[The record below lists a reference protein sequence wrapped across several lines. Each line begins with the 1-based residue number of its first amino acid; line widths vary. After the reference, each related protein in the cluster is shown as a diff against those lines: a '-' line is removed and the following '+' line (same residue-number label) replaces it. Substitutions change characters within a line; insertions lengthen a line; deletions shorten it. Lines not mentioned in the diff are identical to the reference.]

1 MVKFFKNIFDTIFQ
15 RKPLVTVIK
24 MNGVIG
30 TSGFGR
36 SRINYES
43 LESIINKAFGEKRAK
58 AVSIIINSPGGS
70 PVQSSLIFKRIRY
83 LADKKDIPVLVFVED
98 VAASGGY
105 WLACAGDE
113 IYADQ
118 SSIIGS
124 IGVISASF
132 GFSEAIKKIGVERR
146 VYSTGKAKGSLDP
159 FKPENPND
167 IKMLKNIQNDIQ
179 KAFIDLVTLRRGKRL
194 TNEIDLFT
202 GAFWSGTEAL
212 KLGLIDGIGETR
224 EILRKR
230 FGENVKIKIIT
241 KRKGF
246 LSNITQSRNQNIIN
260 GLISSIE
267 ENEIWRRFGL

>member
-1 MVKFFKNIFDTIFQ
+1 MRNLIRKVFEKFFK
-15 RKPLVTVIK
+15 RRPLVAVIK

-30 TSGFGR
+30 MGGFGR

-43 LESIINKAFGEKRAK
+43 IENTINKAFGERRAK
-58 AVSIIINSPGGS
+58 AVSLVINSPGGS
-70 PVQSSLIFKRIRY
+70 PVQSSLIYKRIRY

-113 IYADQ
+113 IYADKA
-118 SSIIGS
+118 SIIGS

-132 GFSEAIKKIGVERR
+132 GFSEAIKKIGIERR
-146 VYSTGKAKGSLDP
+146 VYTTGKAKGSLDP

-179 KAFIDLVTLRRGKRL
+179 QAFIDLVTSRRGKRL
-194 TNEIDLFT
+194 TNDVDLFT
-202 GAFWSGTEAL
+202 GAFWSGTEAV
-212 KLGLIDGIGETR
+212 KLGLIDGIGEMR
-224 EILRKR
+224 EILRER
-230 FGENVKIKIIT
+230 FGKNVKIKIIA

-246 LSNITQSRNQNIIN
+246 LTNLTQSRNQNIIKN
-260 GLISSIE
+260 LIRYLSKIIFSTV
-267 ENEIWRRFGL
+267 F

>member
-1 MVKFFKNIFDTIFQ
+1 MRNLIRKVFEKFFK
-15 RKPLVTVIK
+15 RRPLVAVIK

-30 TSGFGR
+30 TGGFGR

-43 LESIINKAFGEKRAK
+43 IENSIKKAFGERRAK
-58 AVSIIINSPGGS
+58 AVSLVINSPGGS
-70 PVQSSLIFKRIRY
+70 PVQSSLIYKRIRY

-113 IYADQ
+113 IYADKA
-118 SSIIGS
+118 SIIGS

-132 GFSEAIKKIGVERR
+132 GFSEAIKKIGIERR
-146 VYSTGKAKGSLDP
+146 VYTTGKAKGSLDP

-179 KAFIDLVTLRRGKRL
+179 QAFIDLVTSRRGKRL
-194 TNEIDLFT
+194 TNDVDLFT
-202 GAFWSGTEAL
+202 GAFWSGTEAV
-212 KLGLIDGIGETR
+212 KLGLIDGIGEMR
-224 EILRKR
+224 EILRER
-230 FGENVKIKIIT
+230 FGKNVKIKIIV

-246 LSNITQSRNQNIIN
+246 LTNLTQSRNQNIIKN
-260 GLISSIE
+260 LISTIE
-267 ENEIWRRFGL
+267 ENEIWKRFGL

>member
-1 MVKFFKNIFDTIFQ
+1 MRNLIRKVFEKFFK
-15 RKPLVTVIK
+15 RRPLVAVIK

-30 TSGFGR
+30 TGGFGR

-43 LESIINKAFGEKRAK
+43 LENSIKKAFGERRAK
-58 AVSIIINSPGGS
+58 AVSLVINSPGGS
-70 PVQSSLIFKRIRY
+70 PVQSSLIYKRIRY

-113 IYADQ
+113 IYADKA
-118 SSIIGS
+118 SIIGS

-132 GFSEAIKKIGVERR
+132 GFSEAIKKIGIERR
-146 VYSTGKAKGSLDP
+146 VYTTGKAKGSLDP

-179 KAFIDLVTLRRGKRL
+179 QAFIDLVTSRRGKRL
-194 TNEIDLFT
+194 TNDVDLFT
-202 GAFWSGTEAL
+202 GAFWSGTEAV
-212 KLGLIDGIGETR
+212 KLGLIDGIGEMR
-224 EILRKR
+224 EILRER
-230 FGENVKIKIIT
+230 FGKNVKIKIIA

-246 LSNITQSRNQNIIN
+246 LTNLTQSRNQNIIKN
-260 GLISSIE
+260 LISTIE
-267 ENEIWRRFGL
+267 ENEIWKRFGL

>member
-1 MVKFFKNIFDTIFQ
+1 MRNLIRKVFEKFFK
-15 RKPLVTVIK
+15 RRPLVAVIK

-30 TSGFGR
+30 TGGFGR

-43 LESIINKAFGEKRAK
+43 IENSIKKAFGERRAK
-58 AVSIIINSPGGS
+58 AVSLVINSPGGS
-70 PVQSSLIFKRIRY
+70 PVQSSLIYKRIRY

-113 IYADQ
+113 IYADKA
-118 SSIIGS
+118 SIIGS

-132 GFSEAIKKIGVERR
+132 GFSEAIKKIGIERR
-146 VYSTGKAKGSLDP
+146 VYTTGKAKGSLDP

-179 KAFIDLVTLRRGKRL
+179 QAFIDLVTSRRGKRL
-194 TNEIDLFT
+194 TNDVDLFT
-202 GAFWSGTEAL
+202 GAFWSGTEAV
-212 KLGLIDGIGETR
+212 KLGLIDGIGEMR
-224 EILRKR
+224 EILRER
-230 FGENVKIKIIT
+230 FGKNVKIKIIA

-246 LSNITQSRNQNIIN
+246 LTNLTQSRNQNIIKN
-260 GLISSIE
+260 LISTIE
-267 ENEIWRRFGL
+267 ENEIWKRFGL

>member
-1 MVKFFKNIFDTIFQ
+1 MRNLIKKVFDKFFK
-15 RKPLVTVIK
+15 RRPLVAVIK

-30 TSGFGR
+30 TGGFGR

-43 LESIINKAFGEKRAK
+43 IENSINKAFGERRAK
-58 AVSIIINSPGGS
+58 AVSLVINSPGGS
-70 PVQSSLIFKRIRY
+70 PVQSSLIYKRIRY

-113 IYADQ
+113 IYADKA
-118 SSIIGS
+118 SIIGS

-132 GFSEAIKKIGVERR
+132 GFSEAIKKIGIERR
-146 VYSTGKAKGSLDP
+146 VYTTGKAKGSLDP

-179 KAFIDLVTLRRGKRL
+179 QAFIDLVSSRRGKRL
-194 TNEIDLFT
+194 TNDVDLFT
-202 GAFWSGTEAL
+202 GAFWSGTEAV
-212 KLGLIDGIGETR
+212 KLGLIDGIGEMR
-224 EILRKR
+224 EILRER
-230 FGENVKIKIIT
+230 FGKNVKIKIIA

-246 LSNITQSRNQNIIN
+246 LTNLTQSRNQNIIKN
-260 GLISSIE
+260 LISTIE